1 MNLGTCKKILQSYQR
16 GNKKLLEVELDE
28 AAAAIYDNDMSGQHM
43 AAFNGTIC
51 FVGLVDFEAD
61 KKAPQKLATSKGD
74 PVVVV
79 AR

>member
-61 KKAPQKLATSKGD
+61 KKAPPEISNIKRRPGCGSS
-74 PVVVV
+74 
-79 AR
+79 